1 MGKKKDVRKK
11 ENGLEAAVQLPSGC
25 MPASRELE
33 PSEQSIEDYSQC
45 VGEYQAGHY
54 CTTRLSCV
62 SDVCRTNSTAKHLT
76 VGGKKPHKI
85 GKNGIV
91 KIMAKIW
98 GLIEF

>member
-1 MGKKKDVRKK
+1 MGEKKDVRKK

-25 MPASRELE
+25 MPASREVE
-33 PSEQSIEDYSQC
+33 PPEQSIEDYSQR

-54 CTTRLSCV
+54 CTTQLSCV

-76 VGGKKPHKI
+76 GGGEHIKL
-85 GKNGIV
+85 GKMESL
-91 KIMAKIW
+91 KSWQKLW